1 MKKGC
6 LPAWTLSKPV
16 MAGQDL
22 VTVLPIVKNVLCA
35 STARAAVTCVLPL
48 IQITQV
54 RHVGLHFVSRHN
66 FESGCFV

>member
-1 MKKGC
+1 
-6 LPAWTLSKPV
+6 

-22 VTVLPIVKNVLCA
+22 VTVRPIVKNVLCA